1 MEKRNIAERKDLI
14 WYFVFTYVI
23 SWSLWLPKVL
33 DTNGYEV
40 PGIMLPL
47 SNLAI
52 FGPLIA
58 ALILIARK
66 REERGIR
73 RFLARAWD

>member
-1 MEKRNIAERKDLI
+1 MEKRNISERKDLI
-14 WYFVFTYVI
+14 WYFVFTYAI

-33 DTNGYEV
+33 DSNGY
-40 PGIMLPL
+40 
-47 SNLAI
+47 AI

-58 ALILIARK
+58 VLILIARK

-73 RFLARAWD
+73 RFLARAWDWF

>member
-1 MEKRNIAERKDLI
+1 
-14 WYFVFTYVI
+14 
-23 SWSLWLPKVL
+23 
-33 DTNGYEV
+33 
-40 PGIMLPL
+40 
-47 SNLAI
+47 NLAI

-73 RFLARAWD
+73 RFLARAWDWSFSKKWLTILILAWKPSRIVL